1 MKKSITIAI
10 AVLALF
16 AISACSDVA
25 RNALTGP
32 SAVTAD
38 SGASAEAEA
47 RALHGTAV
55 VQQMP
60 GVVYRNT
67 IQARLNAA
75 GEASGSVTV
84 NLLDLSGLGE
94 GFEGKATLI
103 LGINCLEFS
112 GDSVWFGAELVS
124 SSRKELLANPALA
137 QSIGQVKIANGQ
149 TYLFSG
155 PALFYTPPGTT
166 CKDRPVL
173 PIAPITE
180 GHFQI
185 K

>member
-38 SGASAEAEA
+38 SGASPEAEA
-47 RALHGTAV
+47 RTLHGTAV

-84 NLLDLSGLGE
+84 NLIDLSGLGE

-103 LGINCLEFS
+103 LGINCLEFT
-112 GDSVWFGAELVS
+112 GESVWFGAELVS
-124 SSRKELLANPALA
+124 SSREELLDPALA
-137 QSIGQVKIANGQ
+137 QTIGQVKIANGQ

-166 CKDRPVL
+166 CKDRPAL
-173 PIAPITE
+173 PIAPVTE
-180 GHFQI
+180 GGFRIQ
-185 K
+185 

>member
-1 MKKSITIAI
+1 MKKSVTIAS

-32 SAVTAD
+32 SAVPAE
-38 SGASAEAEA
+38 SAASPESDV
-47 RALHGTAV
+47 RSLHGTAV

-75 GEASGSVTV
+75 GEASGSMTV
-84 NLLDLSGLGE
+84 NLLDLTGFGE
-94 GFEGKATLI
+94 ADGKATLV
-103 LGINCLEFS
+103 GRINCLEFS
-112 GDSVWFGAELVS
+112 GDSVWFGSEVVT
-124 SSRKELLANPALA
+124 SSRPDLLDPALVKA
-137 QSIGQVKIANGQ
+137 IGQVKIANGQ
-149 TYLFSG
+149 TSLFSG
-155 PALFYTPPGTT
+155 PAMFYTLPGTT

-180 GHFQI
+180 GHFAI

>member
-1 MKKSITIAI
+1 MKKSVTIAS

-32 SAVTAD
+32 SAVPAE
-38 SGASAEAEA
+38 SAASPESDV
-47 RALHGTAV
+47 RSLHGTAV

-67 IQARLNAA
+67 IQARLNAV
-75 GEASGSVTV
+75 GEPSGSVTV

-94 GFEGKATLI
+94 SFEGKGTLI
-103 LGINCLEFS
+103 SRINCLEFS
-112 GDSVWFGAELVS
+112 GDSVWFGAEVVS
-124 SSRKELLANPALA
+124 SSRKELLDPALA
-137 QSIGQVKIANGQ
+137 QAIGQVKVANGQ

-155 PALFYTPPGTT
+155 PAIFYTPPGTT

-180 GHFQI
+180 GHFAI